1 MENDLEFGLIK
12 WFDQEKG
19 FGVIQ
24 ASFDQ
29 EYFLHISNLIEPNTE
44 IQPLDVFVFLPKMNS
59 KNNRLEAHNVRD
71 IQGVDDFDVIMRFFP
86 QADTHTFEISVKNN
100 RGAIKKV
107 KSAKSLRKIALDELL
122 SKVGPEVF
130 MNRVFIY
137 LDDEFDRVTL
147 IPFMMLF
154 CQVVNSP
161 RAIDIKKH
169 SERIFSKFGEL
180 VDAHQ
185 KFEVWRS
192 KKFFLLGL
200 SPDEGFSLSLDELE
214 VCFDQLEE
222 EDFKRLAQEPK
233 SQINLPHL
241 LDLHLGPINKLNWD
255 QALFYKNTLKLLPD
269 DLPEID
275 NELDKHLFELES
287 QEVTLILEGLP
298 PIQVW
303 DDFVGY
309 GELMEV
315 TGLELSE
322 SYKEKL
328 IELIKDAVR
337 KTAPSDVIGL
347 IWLNGK
353 LSEISVEE
361 VFGLFLKNINDVKT
375 RKSILN
381 KLTEG
386 QLLELFARL
395 TESAS
400 DTFGFQFYLN
410 ILHEFVKEQNPYKSV
425 PSLLSKYAEEF
436 SWETLKFGKAVKSF
450 REFITDNTEM
460 RFKIELFKQGHYFS
474 HLKYADF
481 LTFENLME
489 FKDWERL
496 FQDKHLEEAEIIDFL
511 TSLVIPSSSTSVV
524 QWVLEMASKFLQNE
538 KYHKIDQLVYRTY
551 SQAIYVDSWL
561 LGFGKIIPNEYLI
574 QYCANEEN
582 LTDVF
587 TKWTRSL
594 NIIKVGDLFNLYFS
608 SLSAKFSLQTKK
620 QFDKY
625 YQEIQFFLEKE
636 KPLASRLRAL
646 GNPFFNLLAWH
657 FDTSN
662 DELFNFEYLK
672 DKFIYFEPS
681 AQTTIV
687 KRLFYLKET
696 GAFDLT
702 LDHLNSL
709 TRVDG
714 DLYRL
719 ILADNPSQNIDIST
733 DVIIKFLF
741 HLGKESRILMDR
753 DILSIIYSK
762 VGNSRKSRFQLDQ
775 YFPKCEGRT
784 TLKYTFR
791 DINGKIFK
799 VPFND
804 KFYIGIRFP
813 TNTSS
818 FQDYVNQIKEFP
830 VRKWNP
836 ELMHWGVAAK
846 SIDEVKEF
854 AKRNRFFIN
863 FTGNKFKDNPHLAN
877 EIRTPKPSGV
887 KFCEGRKSIK
897 QHQTFKRDFW
907 WCRNDACYKNN
918 EPSHDSESW
927 EHYTALDFLKILTIN
942 TDEKLKNGGIVPK
955 GIYYQFVSTLNRMEQ
970 LLEVLYCRSCD
981 ELLHPIE
988 TSNFAAYNTTRFA
1001 CVNKTCE
1008 KHNHE
1013 VYLTHCLNGR
1023 CMRLIDSR
1031 DSKQCTNGM
1040 YICKHCTCCCS
1051 NQVYKRI
1058 ANKLQSFG
1066 KSISSDLRY
1075 KIENKVGHLDKREHF
1090 CYKCGILMVNE
1101 GEEVYECKTCLYE
1114 MDLSKYKFNSIN
1126 GFQKNSDDESED
1138 LPF

>member
-29 EYFLHISNLIEPNTE
+29 EYFLHISNLIEPNIE
-44 IQPLDVFVFLPKMNS
+44 IQPLDVFVFLPKINS

-86 QADTHTFEISVKNN
+86 QADTHTFEIPFKNN
-100 RGAIKKV
+100 RGVFKKV
-107 KSAKSLRKIALDELL
+107 KRAKSLRKIALDELL
-122 SKVGPEVF
+122 LKVGPEAF
-130 MNRVFIY
+130 MNRVLVF
-137 LDDEFDRVTL
+137 LDNEFDRAAL

-161 RAIDIKKH
+161 RAIDIKRH
-169 SERIFSKFGEL
+169 SEMIFSKFDEL
-180 VDAHQ
+180 LDAHQ

-200 SPDEGFSLSLDELE
+200 STDEEFSLSLEELE

-222 EDFKRLAQEPK
+222 EDLKRVAQESN
-233 SQINLPHL
+233 SQINFPHL
-241 LDLHLGPINKLNWD
+241 LDLHLGPIIKLNWD

-275 NELDKHLFELES
+275 NELDKRLFELELK
-287 QEVTLILEGLP
+287 EVDLILEGLP
-298 PIQVW
+298 PINTW
-303 DDFVGY
+303 KELDGY
-309 GELMEV
+309 SKLMDV
-315 TGLELSE
+315 SGLKLSE
-322 SYKEKL
+322 KSRQKL
-328 IELIKDAVR
+328 NKRIEQAIR
-337 KTAPSDVIGL
+337 KTAAQKLICP
-347 IWLNGK
+347 IWLEGK
-353 LSEISVEE
+353 LSEITDEE
-361 VFGLFLKNINDVKT
+361 VFGYFLEHINNEKIKKT
-375 RKSILN
+375 ILN
-381 KLTEG
+381 KLAEP
-386 QLLELFARL
+386 QLLPLFKGL
-395 TESAS
+395 IESAT
-400 DTFGFQFYLN
+400 DTYGFQFFLDIFYDF
-410 ILHEFVKEQNPYKSV
+410 IKGQNPYKTI
-425 PSLLSKYAEEF
+425 PSLLAKSADEYN
-436 SWETLKFGKAVKSF
+436 WEQLKFGQTVQSL
-450 REFITDNTEM
+450 RLFILENTGKK
-460 RFKIELFKQGHYFS
+460 FKVELFKQGHHFS
-474 HLKYADF
+474 ELGYSDF
-481 LTFENLME
+481 LAFENLME
-489 FKDWERL
+489 FQDWERI
-496 FQDKHLEEAEIIDFL
+496 FNEGYLEKAEILDFL
-511 TSLVIPSSSTSVV
+511 QGRLVPALSSSEI
-524 QWVLEMASKFLQNE
+524 QWVLEMASTHLEEEQFQHLDLLAYQ
-538 KYHKIDQLVYRTY
+538 TY
-551 SQAIYVDSWL
+551 TEAIYFESWVK
-561 LGFGKIIPNEYLI
+561 GFGSILPRTFLVDL
-574 QYCANEEN
+574 CASEKK
-582 LTDVF
+582 LSTIFSD
-587 TKWTRSL
+587 WTATL
-594 NIIKVGDLFNLYFS
+594 NIIKVEVLFSIYID
-608 SLSAKFSLQTKK
+608 SLSSTFEVKTKN

-625 YQEIQFFLEKE
+625 YEEIGFF
-636 KPLASRLRAL
+636 ASKDKKLTAELQSLKNR
-646 GNPFFNLLAWH
+646 FFNLLVWY
-657 FDTSN
+657 FDTSKGEIF
-662 DELFNFEYLK
+662 DFEYLK
-672 DKFIYFEPS
+672 KKFIYFEPS
-681 AQTTIV
+681 AQTLII

-696 GAFDLT
+696 GSFDFT
-702 LDHLNSL
+702 LDQLNAL
-709 TRVDG
+709 TRVDS
-714 DLYRL
+714 DIYRL
-719 ILADNPSQNIDIST
+719 ILAENPSQNIDIST
-733 DVIIKFLF
+733 DVIIKFLY

-762 VGNSRKSRFQLDQ
+762 VGSNTKSRFQLDQ

-784 TLKYTFR
+784 TLKYSFK

-818 FQDYVNQIKEFP
+818 FQDYVNEIKEFP

-836 ELMHWGVAAK
+836 ELKHWGVAAK
-846 SIDEVKEF
+846 SINEVKEF

-863 FTGNKFKDNPHLAN
+863 FTDNKFNDNPHLAN

-897 QHQTFKRDFW
+897 QHQTFERDFW

-927 EHYTALDFLKILTIN
+927 EHYTALDFLNILTIN
-942 TDEKLKNGGIVPK
+942 TDEKLKNGSTVPK

-1001 CVNKTCE
+1001 CANKKCD

-1023 CMRLIDSR
+1023 CMMLIDSR
-1031 DSKQCTNGM
+1031 DSKQCSNGM

-1058 ANKLQSFG
+1058 ANKLQLVG
-1066 KSISSDLRY
+1066 KPISSDLRY

-1090 CYKCGILMVNE
+1090 CYKCGNQLVNE
-1101 GEEVYECKTCLYE
+1101 GGEDYECKICLYE
-1114 MDLSKYKFNSIN
+1114 VDLTKYKFNLRIGYQN
-1126 GFQKNSDDESED
+1126 NSDDESED